1 MRKWREIHSLHFH
14 IFSLFPPPLS
24 EIVSFC
30 RKMLKWESSAS
41 CDGLT
46 WASVSI
52 ACFCFQGILANIG
65 HTIPSVL
72 FWSIL
77 KIVVDKITCFH
88 LNAMICF
95 IYGSRDGMG
104 WIGLAMGHRYSKS
117 TFGAN
122 KDFFKSFLVDHG
134 QSNNP
139 VKDKIPRV
147 SLRIDIFRSCYL
159 FFRFLI
165 LFRLYFFRYRITIGQ
180 QNEWERHKEFFSC
193 ESLPL

>member
-1 MRKWREIHSLHFH
+1 
-14 IFSLFPPPLS
+14 
-24 EIVSFC
+24 
-30 RKMLKWESSAS
+30 MLKWESSAS
-41 CDGLT
+41 CDGLA

-52 ACFCFQGILANIG
+52 AFFCFQGILANIG

-95 IYGSRDGMG
+95 IYGSRDGMR
-104 WIGLAMGHRYSKS
+104 WIGLVMGHRYSKS

-122 KDFFKSFLVDHG
+122 KDFFKSFLVDYG

-139 VKDKIPRV
+139 VKDKMPRL
-147 SLRIDIFRSCYL
+147 SLRIEFVDLVVFFQIFNPIPFVL
-159 FFRFLI
+159 FFRH
-165 LFRLYFFRYRITIGQ
+165 RITIGQ
-180 QNEWERHKEFFSC
+180 QNEWERHTEFFSC
-193 ESLPL
+193 ERCPL